1 MQKLVMF
8 VPIFLLANCT
18 TGEIFRLSLAIV
30 NAAQLLVLHDAAMAA
45 AAAATNGFCPM
56 VYAHLEVDTK
66 SICQSF
72 CEIDLHVLIIMHAKA
87 CDVATIFLL
96 GSGEFF

>member
-18 TGEIFRLSLAIV
+18 MGEIFCLSLAIV
-30 NAAQLLVLHDAAMAA
+30 NAGQLLVLHDAAMAA
-45 AAAATNGFCPM
+45 AAAANGFCPM

-72 CEIDLHVLIIMHAKA
+72 CEIDCM
-87 CDVATIFLL
+87 F
-96 GSGEFF
+96 

>member
-8 VPIFLLANCT
+8 VLIFLLANCT
-18 TGEIFRLSLAIV
+18 TGEIFGLSLAIV

-45 AAAATNGFCPM
+45 PAPATNGFCPM

-72 CEIDLHVLIIMHAKA
+72 CEIDCM
-87 CDVATIFLL
+87 F
-96 GSGEFF
+96 

>member
-18 TGEIFRLSLAIV
+18 TGEIFCLSLAIV
-30 NAAQLLVLHDAAMAA
+30 NAAQLLVLHDAAMAAAAA

-72 CEIDLHVLIIMHAKA
+72 CEIDCM
-87 CDVATIFLL
+87 F
-96 GSGEFF
+96 

>member
-1 MQKLVMF
+1 VILNALHVFLFMQKLVMF

-18 TGEIFRLSLAIV
+18 TGEIFCLSLAIV
-30 NAAQLLVLHDAAMAA
+30 NAAQLLVLHDAAMA

-66 SICQSF
+66 SICP
-72 CEIDLHVLIIMHAKA
+72 E
-87 CDVATIFLL
+87 LL
-96 GSGEFF
+96 